1 MELNGIAALVT
12 GGASGLGAAT
22 VKEFAAA
29 GATVVVAD
37 LNAEQGEALAKEVGG
52 VFVATNVADE
62 QQVSAAVRAAV
73 DTGKPLRAAVACAGI
88 GWASRTVGK
97 DGSPHDLESYRKVI
111 EVNLIGTFNL
121 VRLAGAAMAE
131 TEPATADGAR
141 GAIVNTA
148 SVAGL
153 EGQIGQIAYSSS
165 KGGIIGMTLP
175 AARDLSAVG
184 VRVNT
189 VAPGILDTPIYGS
202 GPESEAFKEKLAA
215 PVPFPKR
222 LGTPAEFGHL
232 VRSLTENDYINGE
245 VVRLDGGLRMPPK

>member
-1 MELNGIAALVT
+1 MELNGNAALVT
-12 GGASGLGAAT
+12 GGASGLGEAT

-37 LNAEQGEALAKEVGG
+37 LNAERGQALAKEVGG
-52 VFVATNVADE
+52 VFVTTDVSDAD
-62 QQVSAAVRAAV
+62 QVSAAVSAAV
-73 DTGKPLRAAVACAGI
+73 DTGRPLRAAVACAGI
-88 GWASRTVGK
+88 GWAERTVAK
-97 DGSPHDLESYRKVI
+97 DGSPHNLDSYRKVI
-111 EVNLIGTFNL
+111 EVNLLGTFNL
-121 VRLAGAAMAE
+121 VRLASSAMAGSE
-131 TEPATADGAR
+131 TATDDGAR

-148 SVAGL
+148 SVAGI

-175 AARDLSAVG
+175 AARDLGAVG

-189 VAPGILDTPIYGS
+189 IAPGILDTPIYGS

-222 LGTPAEFGHL
+222 LGTPAEFAHL
-232 VRSLTENDYINGE
+232 ARSLVENDYINGE
-245 VVRLDGGLRMPPK
+245 VIRIDGGLRMPPK